1 MLAMEN
7 TQFTSVMRLR
17 VSVCE
22 KKPLAARQ
30 VHFPFGW
37 IVMIAWIMFGACAAT
52 LSANGYAFET
62 GRVYSA
68 RYSPHQYKNEDGNVL
83 VFDNDLLDRLF
94 GKDRAEKGSNNVDR
108 PSRDATLPTVPTW
121 TDSPRV
127 LPNQSL
133 LAAISVNTNSRR
145 AAALRFTEK
154 GRTLIQQRD
163 YLKALSYLEKALD
176 LDGSPFVYFYLARVH
191 YYLGDY
197 PRALGFVE
205 VAESRLYQQSEWTEA
220 LAALRSAVSAPP
232 MKQTTIT
239 KQNIARNY
247 TEY

>member
-1 MLAMEN
+1 M
-7 TQFTSVMRLR
+7 TMR
-17 VSVCE
+17 E
-22 KKPLAARQ
+22 

-37 IVMIAWIMFGACAAT
+37 IVIIGGITFGACAVT
-52 LSANGYAFET
+52 LSSTGYAFET
-62 GRVYSA
+62 GKIYSA
-68 RYSPHQYKNEDGNVL
+68 RYSAHQDKNEDSNVL

-94 GKDRAEKGSNNVDR
+94 GKDRAAEKGSNDVDR
-108 PSRDATLPTVPTW
+108 PSRDATPPKIPSW

-133 LAAISVNTNSRR
+133 LAGISANTNSRR
-145 AAALRFTEK
+145 AAALRFAEK

-205 VAESRLYQQSEWTEA
+205 VAESRLYQQPEWTEE

-232 MKQTTIT
+232 MKQTIT
-239 KQNIARNY
+239 KQNIAWNY

>member
-1 MLAMEN
+1 M
-7 TQFTSVMRLR
+7 TMR
-17 VSVCE
+17 E
-22 KKPLAARQ
+22 
-30 VHFPFGW
+30 VHFPFGG
-37 IVMIAWIMFGACAAT
+37 IVIVAWITFGACAVM
-52 LSANGYAFET
+52 LSSTGYAFET
-62 GRVYSA
+62 EKVYSA
-68 RYSPHQYKNEDGNVL
+68 RYSAHQYKNEDGNVL

-94 GKDRAEKGSNNVDR
+94 GKDRAAEKGSNNVDR
-108 PSRDATLPTVPTW
+108 PSRDATPPKIPSW

-133 LAAISVNTNSRR
+133 LAGISAKTNSRR
-145 AAALRFTEK
+145 AAALRFAEK

-205 VAESRLYQQSEWTEA
+205 VAESRLYQQPEWTEE
-220 LAALRSAVSAPP
+220 LAALRSVVSAPP
-232 MKQTTIT
+232 MKQTIT
-239 KQNIARNY
+239 KQNIAWNY

>member
-1 MLAMEN
+1 
-7 TQFTSVMRLR
+7 MRF
-17 VSVCE
+17 SISE
-22 KKPLAARQ
+22 KKLLEETMKQ
-30 VHFPFGW
+30 VHLPFAW
-37 IVMIAWIMFGACAAT
+37 MIMAWIMFSACAVT
-52 LSANGYAFET
+52 LSSNGYAFET

-68 RYSPHQYKNEDGNVL
+68 RYAPHQYKNEDGNVI

-94 GKDRAEKGSNNVDR
+94 GKDREAEKASNNVDR
-108 PSRDATLPTVPTW
+108 PSRDATPPKVPTW
-121 TDSPRV
+121 TDYPRV
-127 LPNQSL
+127 LPNRSL
-133 LAAISVNTNSRR
+133 LAGISPSTNSRR
-145 AAALRFTEK
+145 AAALRFAEI

-205 VAESRLYQQSEWTEA
+205 VAESRLYQQPEWTEE
-220 LAALRSAVSAPP
+220 LAALRSVLSAPP
-232 MKQTTIT
+232 IKQTIT
-239 KQNIARNY
+239 KQNIAWTY